1 MYDRVFVM
9 CVVISFVIF
18 THENSL
24 SERMFSN
31 CIDDSDNEYTSLRE
45 QIQKLSILD
54 CENSITKLTQKN
66 INQQQ
71 NQISPRDFRNKEILN
86 DEE

>member
-66 INQQQ
+66 INQQ